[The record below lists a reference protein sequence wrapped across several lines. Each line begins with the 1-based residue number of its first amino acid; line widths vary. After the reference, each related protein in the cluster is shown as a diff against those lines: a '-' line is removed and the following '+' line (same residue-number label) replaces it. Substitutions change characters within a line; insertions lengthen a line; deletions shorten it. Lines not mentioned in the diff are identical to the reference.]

1 MSALAYPLA
10 YPLTLGAAGVFAVAA
25 LLEHRSAG
33 QVPDAQGLAPRQLAS
48 FVRATLRHP
57 WWLAGMGFNAV
68 GFALH
73 ALALHT
79 SALSVVQPLLVCGVL
94 FALPL
99 NHWLLGEPITAT
111 ELGWAVALVAG
122 LVGFLITGT
131 AGVSASHEPADTG
144 PAVAAGLLAVA
155 VVGSLAA
162 TARRGG
168 RGATLL
174 GAATGIVYA
183 LTATL
188 IKACTN
194 VLVHGPVA
202 LLVSWQ
208 LYTLLV
214 TGVVGLLLNQLSYQ
228 AGPLAASL
236 PAITVVDP
244 LLAVLLGVVIY
255 DENLRHTPLA
265 IACEF
270 AFLGLLASAA
280 TALTRLQPS
289 ETAA

>member
-1 MSALAYPLA
+1 LSALAYPFA
-10 YPLTLGAAGVFAVAA
+10 YPLALGAAGVFAVAA

-57 WWLAGMGFNAV
+57 WWLAGMGCNAV

-99 NHWLLGEPITAT
+99 NHWLLGEPITAS

>member
-1 MSALAYPLA
+1 MANSLTYPLA
-10 YPLTLGAAGVFAVAA
+10 LCAAGMFAVAA

-33 QVPDAQGLAPRQLAS
+33 QVPDAQGLAPRQLAG

-57 WWLAGMGFNAV
+57 WWLAGMACSTV

-79 SALSVVQPLLVCGVL
+79 SALSVVQPLLVCSVL

-99 NHWLLGEPITAT
+99 NHWLLRESITVV
-111 ELGWAVALVAG
+111 ELGWSAALVTG
-122 LVGFLITGT
+122 LAGFLITGT
-131 AGVSASHEPADTG
+131 GGVSASHEAADTG
-144 PAVAAGLLAVA
+144 PAVAAGLLAV
-155 VVGSLAA
+155 VMVGSLAV
-162 TARRGG
+162 TARRSG
-168 RGATLL
+168 RGAAATML
-174 GAATGIVYA
+174 GAATGIAYA

-194 VLVHGPVA
+194 VLVHGPAA

-208 LYTLLV
+208 LYTLLI
-214 TGVVGLLLNQLSYQ
+214 TGAVGLLLNQLSFQ
-228 AGPLAASL
+228 AGPLVASL

-244 LLAVLLGVVIY
+244 LLAVLFGVVIY

-265 IACEF
+265 IVCEF
-270 AFLGLLASAA
+270 GFLALLAVAA
-280 TALTRLQPS
+280 TVLTRLRQSP
-289 ETAA
+289 TAA

>member
-1 MSALAYPLA
+1 
-10 YPLTLGAAGVFAVAA
+10 
-25 LLEHRSAG
+25 
-33 QVPDAQGLAPRQLAS
+33 
-48 FVRATLRHP
+48 
-57 WWLAGMGFNAV
+57 
-68 GFALH
+68 
-73 ALALHT
+73 
-79 SALSVVQPLLVCGVL
+79 
-94 FALPL
+94 
-99 NHWLLGEPITAT
+99 
-111 ELGWAVALVAG
+111 
-122 LVGFLITGT
+122 
-131 AGVSASHEPADTG
+131 
-144 PAVAAGLLAVA
+144 
-155 VVGSLAA
+155 
-162 TARRGG
+162 
-168 RGATLL
+168 
-174 GAATGIVYA
+174 
-183 LTATL
+183 
-188 IKACTN
+188 
-194 VLVHGPVA
+194 VLVHGPVT

-214 TGVVGLLLNQLSYQ
+214 TGAVGLLLNQLSYQ